1 MPDLEACSLLFFFG
15 PRLCT
20 VCQWWMDDFGLE
32 MIDQHRPAISSL
44 HLRSFL
50 HVALWL
56 RCRHLAKSI
65 DTMHT
70 TSISFCRRRALL
82 GKGRVL
88 RHVAPRD
95 TEAEIARSVE
105 IRGCPGR
112 GLSIRFTGN
121 HRFFFGGGHFSA
133 TFAIT
138 RGSIKFQWDTWW
150 EHGIYIHC
158 GHQTWPSPRHTTA
171 ISYRRDPN
179 RWREYRWFIFIH
191 VYASFHA
198 LVHHQPRF
206 RTCSFFPLMAI
217 CHRLNFQDL
226 WGTCFFL
233 QTTSSTH
240 RNLILTHLGIS
251 AKIHPKNGRAMPKLG
266 LELCPTF
273 IGYSIYVPMPVLIK
287 KPAPLFQISCISR

>member
-1 MPDLEACSLLFFFG
+1 MLGAWVRVDSELQGFQEKHWVNEMPDLEACSLLFFFG

-121 HRFFFGGGHFSA
+121 HRFFFGGDILVRHL
-133 TFAIT
+133 
-138 RGSIKFQWDTWW
+138 
-150 EHGIYIHC
+150 
-158 GHQTWPSPRHTTA
+158 PS
-171 ISYRRDPN
+171 
-179 RWREYRWFIFIH
+179 
-191 VYASFHA
+191 
-198 LVHHQPRF
+198 
-206 RTCSFFPLMAI
+206 
-217 CHRLNFQDL
+217 
-226 WGTCFFL
+226 
-233 QTTSSTH
+233 
-240 RNLILTHLGIS
+240 LG
-251 AKIHPKNGRAMPKLG
+251 
-266 LELCPTF
+266 
-273 IGYSIYVPMPVLIK
+273 V
-287 KPAPLFQISCISR
+287 Q

>member
-1 MPDLEACSLLFFFG
+1 
-15 PRLCT
+15 
-20 VCQWWMDDFGLE
+20 

-70 TSISFCRRRALL
+70 TSISSCCRRALL

-121 HRFFFGGGHFSA
+121 HCFFFFGTFQCDICHQNQGLNKVSMGYMMGTSMGQKSLATIKHGHH
-133 TFAIT
+133 
-138 RGSIKFQWDTWW
+138 
-150 EHGIYIHC
+150 HGI
-158 GHQTWPSPRHTTA
+158 PRLLVTGGIRIDGENTVD
-171 ISYRRDPN
+171 SYL
-179 RWREYRWFIFIH
+179 YIFIH
-191 VYASFHA
+191 VYASFQA

-226 WGTCFFL
+226 
-233 QTTSSTH
+233 
-240 RNLILTHLGIS
+240 
-251 AKIHPKNGRAMPKLG
+251 
-266 LELCPTF
+266 
-273 IGYSIYVPMPVLIK
+273 
-287 KPAPLFQISCISR
+287 

>member
-1 MPDLEACSLLFFFG
+1 MY
-15 PRLCT
+15 T

-70 TSISFCRRRALL
+70 TSISSCCRRALL

-121 HRFFFGGGHFSA
+121 HCFFFFSGHFSA
-133 TFAIT
+133 TFAIKT

-150 EHGIYIHC
+150 EH
-158 GHQTWPSPRHTTA
+158 QWDRNPLRPSNMAITTA
-171 ISYRRDPN
+171 Y
-179 RWREYRWFIFIH
+179 H
-191 VYASFHA
+191 
-198 LVHHQPRF
+198 
-206 RTCSFFPLMAI
+206 
-217 CHRLNFQDL
+217 
-226 WGTCFFL
+226 
-233 QTTSSTH
+233 
-240 RNLILTHLGIS
+240 
-251 AKIHPKNGRAMPKLG
+251 
-266 LELCPTF
+266 
-273 IGYSIYVPMPVLIK
+273 GY
-287 KPAPLFQISCISR
+287 